1 ALTPERMD
9 AVFRSKVDG
18 ALHLHELTRDLDL
31 SAFVLFS
38 SAAGTF
44 GSSGQGNYA
53 AANAYLDAL
62 AQHRA
67 AQGLPAISLG
77 WGMWAQDEG
86 MTAQLGDTD
95 HRRLARD
102 GLAALFPAEG
112 MELFDTAL
120 RTAEPMVLPIK
131 LDLGA
136 LRAQA
141 ATGAVPPLLRGLVP
155 QPRRIRQKARSAHA
169 HDADALTVRLAGAG
183 SADRQAIL
191 VDLVRQE
198 AAYVLGYAS
207 VGRIG
212 PDAAFTDV
220 GFDSLTV
227 IELRDRL
234 LARTGLRLPA
244 TFAFDFPTPLTLAD
258 HLTTRL
264 GADTIQDPVLA
275 EVARLEELVAAR
287 PPDGAKGTGAAARL
301 RALAA
306 KLSTDAPGPLG
317 GTDIEATLE
326 AASVDDVLAFID
338 DEFGIVDPSDSD
350 RAYE

>member
-1 ALTPERMD
+1 D

-18 ALHLHELTRDLDL
+18 AFHLHELTRDLDL

-102 GLAALFPAEG
+102 GLAALSQAEG
-112 MELFDTAL
+112 MELFDAAL

-131 LDLGA
+131 LDLGG

-141 ATGAVPPLLRGLVP
+141 VTGAVPPLLRGLVP
-155 QPRRIRQKARSAHA
+155 QPRRIRQKAQSAHA

-191 VDLVRQE
+191 LDLVRQE
-198 AAYVLGYAS
+198 AAYVLGYTS

-212 PDAAFTDV
+212 PDVAFTDV

-258 HLTTRL
+258 YLTTRL
-264 GADTIQDPVLA
+264 GAETTQDPVLA

-287 PPDGAKGTGAAARL
+287 PPDGAKDTGAATRL

-306 KLSTDAPGPLG
+306 KLSTDAPGPPG